1 LARKPSSSSN
11 SRSASTKSTSTTKST
26 SKKRKVHPKRTG
38 IVWTVFVGA
47 MTFAGGALVLSDGW
61 KGGQATGPL
70 VNIAERAAPRWR
82 QIVIHESGSLVGSME
97 DLSRQHASM
106 GMPSLGFHFVVGN
119 GNGEQNGAVLMGP
132 RWNAQQH
139 GGSVADAIEV
149 CVVGDTSRR
158 PLTDTQLQ
166 SLVSVVNDLARHY
179 GIDAT
184 NIVRQ
189 QDRGG
194 PSSFVND
201 AEWNRVIAAIAE

>member
-1 LARKPSSSSN
+1 MARKPSSTSN
-11 SRSASTKSTSTTKST
+11 ARSTSNKSTT
-26 SKKRKVHPKRTG
+26 KKRKVHPKRTG

-82 QIVIHESGSLVGSME
+82 QIVIHESGSLVGSIE

-106 GMPSLGFHFVVGN
+106 GMPSLGYHFVVGN

-139 GGSVADAIEV
+139 GGSVADAIEI
-149 CVVGDTSRR
+149 CVVGDTARR
-158 PLTDTQLQ
+158 PLTDAQLQ
-166 SLVSVVNDLARHY
+166 SLASIVSDLTRHY
-179 GIDAT
+179 GIDAS

-194 PSSFVND
+194 PSSFAND
-201 AEWNRVIAAIAE
+201 AEWNRVVAAIAE